1 MDKKVFA
8 VIPAFNE
15 EKTIMGV
22 LEGIKKFVDSIIV
35 VDDGSTDLTSS
46 IAQMGGAIVLSH
58 EKNQGYDKS
67 LDDGFKKAADLKA
80 DIIFTFDADNQHE
93 PQDIP
98 KLINPIQNNE
108 TDISVGIR
116 PKYARFSE
124 NIFAIIS
131 KRKIDVKDPLCGFK
145 AYNIKVYEDIGYFDN
160 ISSIGT
166 QLMFEA
172 AKRGYRIN
180 TVNITL
186 YDRSDES
193 RFGRRINGNWR
204 ILKAIFKLY
213 YYVWLR

>member
-1 MDKKVFA
+1 MDKKIIA

-22 LEGIKKFVDSIIV
+22 LEGIKEYVDNIIV

-46 IAQMGGAIVLSH
+46 IARMGGAIVLGH
-58 EKNQGYDKS
+58 ERNQGYDKS

-80 DIIFTFDADNQHE
+80 DIIFTFDADNQHD

-98 KLINPIQNNE
+98 KLINPIQNNK

-131 KRKIDVKDPLCGFK
+131 KQKIDVNDPLCGFK

-186 YDRSDES
+186 NDRSDES